1 MRRQSGAGSRVS
13 KCFLISSQ
21 GSPSGI
27 VRLPAKGEAM
37 KCKCLAGLML
47 AVLFAAAASASAGSW
62 STQATL
68 ANNAYNGTVALDA
81 SGRLNSVWYQN
92 AAPNG
97 TAINQI
103 WASTSTVGGSWSAP
117 VDISGTIDV
126 ASGNPSVRGSASGNV
141 TAIYTDPTIGTA
153 YVDKPAGGAW
163 KSPLATNGVN
173 QFYVS
178 NDNGDEGLA
187 WGTGGARPTS
197 STVVAIRRPAG
208 GVWSA
213 PATIAAAPHLSFDG
227 AIVAPDGS
235 MAVAW
240 ESFDSVC
247 GSRTCTTSNWVLHVS
262 TLAAGA
268 QTWVDSGALLGPDS
282 KQHFGQLAADSAGDL
297 GVLSIRN
304 GYIVSVV
311 RHGSA
316 WSAPVN
322 VVSTS
327 TFQYYT
333 GTGHDNRIFASDS
346 AGHATIVGWGN
357 PQLSNL
363 ATIDGNLA
371 TNTWGSA
378 TTISGP
384 DQQPGYFDFAMSS
397 SGAAIAF
404 YPLLLPS
411 GTTTW
416 RAITRPGAGKPWNA
430 PATAGSSF
438 EGGGTPDGVAVNSA
452 GQAAVVFH
460 GYSSDYTTNI
470 LYSNTYKP

>member
-1 MRRQSGAGSRVS
+1 
-13 KCFLISSQ
+13 
-21 GSPSGI
+21 
-27 VRLPAKGEAM
+27 M
-37 KCKCLAGLML
+37 KCKRLASPML
-47 AVLFAAAASASAGSW
+47 VLSMSAAINASAGSW

-68 ANNAYNGTVALDA
+68 ANNAYSGTIALDA
-81 SGRLNSVWYQN
+81 AGNMTSVWYQN

-97 TAINQI
+97 SAINEI
-103 WASTSTVGGSWSAP
+103 WASSAAFSQPWSAP
-117 VDISGTIDV
+117 VDLSGNIGV
-126 ASGNPSVRGSASGNV
+126 ASGNPTVRASASGNA
-141 TAIYTDPTIGTA
+141 TAIYTSPTIGAA
-153 YVDKPAGGAW
+153 YIDKLAGGSWGA
-163 KSPLATNGVN
+163 PRATNGVN

-178 NDNGDEGLA
+178 NDSGVEGLA

-197 STVVAIRRPAG
+197 STVVAIARPAG
-208 GVWSA
+208 GTWSA

-247 GSRTCTTSNWVLHVS
+247 GSRTCKTSNWVLHVS
-262 TLAAGA
+262 TRAAGA
-268 QTWVDSGALLGPDS
+268 QNWVDSGALLGPDAT
-282 KQHFGQLAADSAGDL
+282 QHFGQLAADGVGDL
-297 GVLSIRN
+297 GVLSIQTGN
-304 GYIVSVV
+304 IVSKV
-311 RHGSA
+311 RHGST
-316 WSAPVN
+316 WSSTVV
-322 VVSTS
+322 VVSDS

-333 GTGHDNRIFASDS
+333 GTGRDNRIFASDS

-357 PQLSNL
+357 IQLSTL
-363 ATIDGNLA
+363 AAIDGNLT
-371 TNTWGSA
+371 TNTWGSPA
-378 TTISGP
+378 TISGADP
-384 DQQPGYFDFAMSS
+384 QPGYFDFAMSS

-404 YPLLLPS
+404 YPLLNAN

-430 PATAGSSF
+430 PATAGTSF
-438 EGGGTPDGVAVNSA
+438 EGGGTPDGIAVDGA

>member
-1 MRRQSGAGSRVS
+1 
-13 KCFLISSQ
+13 
-21 GSPSGI
+21 
-27 VRLPAKGEAM
+27 M
-37 KCKCLAGLML
+37 KWKSLASLML
-47 AVLFAAAASASAGSW
+47 AVFLAAAESASAGSW

-92 AAPNG
+92 AASNG
-97 TAINQI
+97 AAINQI

-117 VDISGTIDV
+117 VDISGTIGV
-126 ASGNPSVRGSASGNV
+126 ASGNPSVRGSAAGNV
-141 TAIYTDPTIGTA
+141 TAIYSDPTIGAA

-187 WGTGGARPTS
+187 WGTGGARPSS

-213 PATIAAAPHLSFDG
+213 PATIAVAPHLSFDG

-240 ESFDSVC
+240 ESFNSVC

-262 TLAAGA
+262 TLAAGS

-282 KQHFGQLAADSAGDL
+282 TQHFGQLAADSLGDL
-297 GVLSIRN
+297 GVLSIRS

-311 RHGSA
+311 RHGGA
-316 WSAPVN
+316 WSGPVN

-327 TFQYYT
+327 GFQYYA
-333 GTGHDNRIFASDS
+333 GTGHDNRTFASDS
-346 AGHATIVGWGN
+346 AGHATIVGWGDIHL
-357 PQLSNL
+357 QTL
-363 ATIDGNLA
+363 AAIDGNLA
-371 TNTWGSA
+371 TNTWGSP
-378 TTISGP
+378 TTISGSDQFP
-384 DQQPGYFDFAMSS
+384 DYFDFAMSS
-397 SGAAIAF
+397 SGAAIVF
-404 YPLLLPS
+404 YPVLPFS
-411 GTTTW
+411 GSTTTW
-416 RAITRPGAGKPWNA
+416 RAITRPGSGKPWNA
-430 PATAGSSF
+430 PGTAGTSF
-438 EGGGTPDGVAVNSA
+438 EGGGTPDGVAVNAA

-470 LYSNTYKP
+470 LYTNTYKP

>member
-1 MRRQSGAGSRVS
+1 MKS
-13 KCFLISSQ
+13 KS
-21 GSPSGI
+21 
-27 VRLPAKGEAM
+27 
-37 KCKCLAGLML
+37 LAGLML
-47 AVLFAAAASASAGSW
+47 TVLFAAAVTASAGSW

-92 AAPNG
+92 AASNG

-103 WASTSTVGGSWSAP
+103 WASTATIGGAWSAP
-117 VDISGTIDV
+117 VDISGTIGV

-141 TAIYTDPTIGTA
+141 TAIYTDPTIGAA

-173 QFYVS
+173 QFYVI

-247 GSRTCTTSNWVLHVS
+247 GSRTCKTSNWVLHVS
-262 TLAAGA
+262 TLAAGS

-282 KQHFGQLAADSAGDL
+282 TQHFGQLAADSVGDL
-297 GVLSIRN
+297 GVLSIRSGN
-304 GYIVSVV
+304 IVSVV
-311 RHGSA
+311 RHGST
-316 WSAPVN
+316 WSAAVN

-333 GTGHDNRIFASDS
+333 GTGRDNRIFASDS

-357 PQLSNL
+357 PQLNNL
-363 ATIDGNLA
+363 AAIDGNLT

-378 TTISGP
+378 TIISGT

-404 YPLLLPS
+404 YPVLPVS
-411 GTTTW
+411 GSTTTW

-430 PATAGSSF
+430 PATAGTSF
-438 EGGGTPDGVAVNSA
+438 DAGGTPDGIAVNAA

-460 GYSSDYTTNI
+460 GYASDFTTNI
-470 LYSNTYKP
+470 LFTNTYKP

>member
-1 MRRQSGAGSRVS
+1 
-13 KCFLISSQ
+13 
-21 GSPSGI
+21 
-27 VRLPAKGEAM
+27 M
-37 KCKCLAGLML
+37 KYKSLASLML
-47 AVLFAAAASASAGSW
+47 VLPLGAAISASAGSW

-68 ANNAYNGTVALDA
+68 ANNAYSGTIALDSA
-81 SGRLNSVWYQN
+81 GNMTSVWYQN

-103 WASTSTVGGSWSAP
+103 WASSAAFGQPWSAP
-117 VDISGTIDV
+117 VDLSGNIGV
-126 ASGNPSVRGSASGNV
+126 ASGNPTVRTSASGNA
-141 TAIYTDPTIGTA
+141 TAIYTSPTIGAA
-153 YVDKPAGGAW
+153 YIDKLAGGSW
-163 KSPLATNGVN
+163 GTPRATNGVN

-178 NDNGDEGLA
+178 NDSGVEGLA

-197 STVVAIRRPAG
+197 STVVAIARPAG
-208 GVWSA
+208 GTWSA

-247 GSRTCTTSNWVLHVS
+247 GSRTCKTSNWVLHVS
-262 TLAAGA
+262 TRAAGA
-268 QTWVDSGALLGPDS
+268 QNWVDSGALLGPDVT
-282 KQHFGQLAADSAGDL
+282 QHFGQLAADGAGDL
-297 GVLSIRN
+297 GVLSIQAGN
-304 GYIVSVV
+304 IVSRV
-311 RHGSA
+311 RHGST
-316 WSAPVN
+316 WSSTVV
-322 VVSTS
+322 VVSDS

-333 GTGHDNRIFASDS
+333 GTGRDNRIFASDS

-357 PQLSNL
+357 IQLSTL
-363 ATIDGNLA
+363 AAIDGNLT
-371 TNTWGSA
+371 TNTWGA
-378 TTISGP
+378 PATISGADP
-384 DQQPGYFDFAMSS
+384 QPGYFDFAMSS

-404 YPLLLPS
+404 YPLLNAN

-430 PATAGSSF
+430 PATAGTSF
-438 EGGGTPDGVAVNSA
+438 EGGGTPDGVAVDSA

-470 LYSNTYKP
+470 LYTNTYKP

>member
-1 MRRQSGAGSRVS
+1 VGLADSKRAGYGDEIVGA
-13 KCFLISSQ
+13 
-21 GSPSGI
+21 
-27 VRLPAKGEAM
+27 PAGKKEKRM
-37 KCKCLAGLML
+37 KCRNFAAIL
-47 AVLFAAAASASAGSW
+47 AVAVALSASITASAGSW

-68 ANNAYNGTVALDA
+68 ANNAYNGTTTLDA
-81 SGRLNSVWYQN
+81 SGNLVAVWYQN

-103 WASTSTVGGSWSAP
+103 WASTAAIGQPWSAP
-117 VDISGTIDV
+117 VVVSGTIGV

-141 TAIYTDPTIGTA
+141 TAIYTSPTIGAA
-153 YVDKPAGGAW
+153 YADKPAGGAW

-178 NDNGDEGLA
+178 NDSGVEGLA

-213 PATIAAAPHLSFDG
+213 PATLAAAPHLSFDG

-247 GSRTCTTSNWVLHVS
+247 GSRTCKTSNWVLHVS
-262 TLAAGA
+262 TIAAGA
-268 QTWVDSGALLGPDS
+268 QNWVDSGPLLGPDAT
-282 KQHFGQLAADSAGDL
+282 QHFGQLAADAVGDL
-297 GVLSIRN
+297 GVISIRSGN
-304 GYIVSVV
+304 IVSVV
-311 RHGSA
+311 RHGST
-316 WSAPVN
+316 WSSN
-322 VVSTS
+322 VAVVASTS

-333 GTGHDNRIFASDS
+333 GTGRDNRIYASDS
-346 AGHATIVGWGN
+346 AGHATLVGWGDIH
-357 PQLSNL
+357 LLTL
-363 ATIDGNLA
+363 AAIDGNLT
-371 TNTWGSA
+371 TNTWGTA
-378 TTISGP
+378 ATISGA
-384 DQQPGYFDFAMSS
+384 DQSPGYFDFAMSS

-430 PATAGSSF
+430 PATAGSSL

-460 GYSSDYTTNI
+460 GYNSGLTINI
-470 LYSNTYKP
+470 LYTNTYKP